1 MKTKEFLANL
11 PLEFNNWG
19 TKDVTPKDSQ
29 FADLL
34 KRVNGMTTQNILAL
48 LNLAVRYLEKDEV
61 YLEVGTYQGAMI
73 CGAMLG
79 APNLPLNPKG
89 IAIDNFSEFD
99 HGNNQ
104 ELFITNA
111 NREGLDR
118 NTYLINHDFRHYFN
132 SNMFE
137 YPAKIGVYVYD
148 GAHDYSSQYEGL
160 DLAIPHLAD
169 NALIVVDD
177 TNEKDCNLANQH
189 FLINRLE
196 CQKVLDF
203 PTIGNGHHTWWNGIQ
218 VFTWTK
224 LGEEYTSDRSSIEYV

>member
-1 MKTKEFLANL
+1 METKEFLCDL

-19 TKDVTPKDSQ
+19 TEDVTPKDSR

-34 KRVNGMTTQNILAL
+34 KKINGMTTQNVLAL
-48 LNLAVRYLEKDEV
+48 LNLSVRYLEEDEV

-73 CGAMLG
+73 CGAMLD

-104 ELFITNA
+104 ERFLA
-111 NREGLDR
+111 NIKAEGLGR
-118 NTYLINHDFRHYFN
+118 TAYLINHDFRHYFN
-132 SNMFE
+132 SNMLE

-148 GAHDYSSQYEGL
+148 GAHDYESQYEGL
-160 DLAIPHLAD
+160 DLAIPHFAD
-169 NALIVVDD
+169 NALIIVDD
-177 TNEKDCNLANQH
+177 TNELDCKIANQDFMAKH
-189 FLINRLE
+189 PE

-203 PTIGNGHHTWWNGIQ
+203 PTLGNGHHTWWNGIQ
-218 VFTWTK
+218 VFTWESK
-224 LGEEYTSDRSSIEYV
+224 

>member
-11 PLEFNNWG
+11 PTQFNNWG
-19 TKDVTPKDSQ
+19 TENVTPKDSR

-48 LNLAVRYLEKDEV
+48 LNLSVRYLEKDEV

-73 CGAMLG
+73 CGAMLD

-104 ELFITNA
+104 ELFIENA
-111 NREGLDR
+111 NREGLER
-118 NTYLINHDFRHYFN
+118 NIYLINHDFRDYFN

-148 GAHDYSSQYEGL
+148 GAHDYSSQLKGL
-160 DLAIPHLAD
+160 ELAIPYLAD
-169 NALIVVDD
+169 DALIIVDD
-177 TNEKDCNLANQH
+177 TNELECKSANEY
-189 FLINRLE
+189 FLENYPN

-203 PTIGNGHHTWWNGIQ
+203 PTVGNGHYTWWNGIQ
-218 VFTWTK
+218 VFTWRK
-224 LGEEYTSDRSSIEYV
+224 LYEE

>member
-1 MKTKEFLANL
+1 METKEFLANL

-19 TKDVTPKDSQ
+19 TEDVTPKDSR
-29 FADLL
+29 FANLL
-34 KRVNGMTTQNILAL
+34 KRVNGMTTQNVLTL
-48 LNLAVRYLEKDEV
+48 LNLAVRYLEKGEV

-73 CGAMLG
+73 CGAMLD

-104 ELFITNA
+104 ELFIKNA
-111 NREGLDR
+111 NREGLER
-118 NTYLINHDFRHYFN
+118 NIYLINHDFRHYFK

-137 YPAKIGVYVYD
+137 YPAKIGIYVYD
-148 GAHDYSSQYEGL
+148 GAHDYDSQYEGL
-160 DLAIPHLAD
+160 KLAIPHLAD
-169 NALIVVDD
+169 DALIIVDD
-177 TNEKDCNLANQH
+177 TNEKDCKLANQH
-189 FLINRLE
+189 FLMDHPE
-196 CQKVLDF
+196 CQKVLDY

-224 LGEEYTSDRSSIEYV
+224 LCGEYTSNRSSIEYV

>member
-1 MKTKEFLANL
+1 MDTKNFLADL

-19 TKDVTPKDSQ
+19 TEEVSPKDSR

-34 KRVNGMTTQNILAL
+34 RKVNGMTTQNILAL
-48 LNLAVRYLEKDEV
+48 LNLSVRYLKKDEI

-73 CGAMLG
+73 CGAMLD

-99 HGNNQ
+99 RGNNQ
-104 ELFITNA
+104 ELFILNA
-111 NREGLDR
+111 NREGLER
-118 NTYLINHDFRHYFN
+118 NIYLINHDFRRYFN

-148 GAHDYSSQYEGL
+148 GAHDYNSQLDGL
-160 DLAIPHLAD
+160 KLAVPHLAD
-169 NALIVVDD
+169 NALIIVDD
-177 TNEKDCNLANQH
+177 TNELECKMANQE
-189 FLINRLE
+189 FLKNHPE

-203 PTIGNGHHTWWNGIQ
+203 PTIGNGHYTWWNGIQ
-218 VFTWTK
+218 AFTWRK
-224 LGEEYTSDRSSIEYV
+224 LYEE

>member
-19 TKDVTPKDSQ
+19 TEDVTPKDSR

-48 LNLAVRYLEKDEV
+48 FNLAVRYLEKDEV

-73 CGAMLG
+73 CGAMLD
-79 APNLPLNPKG
+79 APNLALNPKG

-99 HGNNQ
+99 QGNNQ
-104 ELFITNA
+104 EQFLA
-111 NREGLDR
+111 NTKTEGLEK
-118 NTYLINHDFRHYFN
+118 NIYLINHDFRHYFN

-148 GAHDYSSQYEGL
+148 GAHDYTSQYEGL
-160 DLAIPHLAD
+160 DLAIPYLAK

-177 TNEKDCNLANQH
+177 TNELGCKLANQH
-189 FLINRLE
+189 FLENHPE
-196 CQKVLDF
+196 CQRVLDF
-203 PTIGNGHHTWWNGIQ
+203 PTRGNGHHTWWNGIQ
-218 VFTWTK
+218 VFTWRK
-224 LGEEYTSDRSSIEYV
+224 LYEE